1 MTSKGGSALVLS
13 LLALSLAASLSVQ
26 PLKAQV
32 LYGSIT
38 GTVTDQTGA
47 VVPTAHVTV
56 TNPLTG
62 LKRETD
68 ANAAGQYLI
77 ANLPEGAYNLAASA
91 KGFKESNQTGLVV
104 KVGSVVRGATPDRK
118 IRGQH
123 VFRYRPGG
131 EPANRV
137 LS

>member
-1 MTSKGGSALVLS
+1 MTSKGRSALVLS

-26 PLKAQV
+26 RLKAQV

-62 LKRETD
+62 LNAKRMRMRR
-68 ANAAGQYLI
+68 
-77 ANLPEGAYNLAASA
+77 AS
-91 KGFKESNQTGLVV
+91 T
-104 KVGSVVRGATPDRK
+104 
-118 IRGQH
+118 
-123 VFRYRPGG
+123 
-131 EPANRV
+131 
-137 LS
+137 